1 MLKMNLRR
9 NKTSVSFKNL
19 KDLLK
24 DAYLYQYADIADSE
38 EQIKGK
44 KPKFFFT
51 KLQWAFIVLAVL
63 IAFFIRNGFN
73 LDFCGY
79 IISGLSLFVG
89 IFFTFIIALYDKF
102 NSIDFSQ
109 FYSSISEDK
118 SQLGIRLKN
127 YFKKTT
133 VLSLY
138 LILLSII
145 CILLLSCT
153 LLFDSILNQKIN
165 PIEIIRNIHSNPIW
179 QFVMAF
185 GIFIYRS
192 VVLYFLLDFILIT
205 VSLSASI
212 YDFIISEYNKV
223 NLK

>member
-1 MLKMNLRR
+1 M
-9 NKTSVSFKNL
+9 
-19 KDLLK
+19 
-24 DAYLYQYADIADSE
+24 
-38 EQIKGK
+38 
-44 KPKFFFT
+44 
-51 KLQWAFIVLAVL
+51 
-63 IAFFIRNGFN
+63 
-73 LDFCGY
+73 DFCGY